1 MVQTDEKS
9 EEMIRYFERTT
20 YIVNAQ
26 AEGLAHADSL
36 LQPQPRGNC
45 FNWVLG
51 HIVDNRDRALVMFG
65 ETAVLSTE
73 EATLYC
79 RGSKPITD
87 GDTAVPLVRLLTD
100 FNDQHGRI
108 IAALGQIGD
117 SRFAEVINAEKGST
131 FGDRLAFLHW
141 HETYHVGQLELLRQ
155 LAGTDDA
162 IIK

>member
-1 MVQTDEKS
+1 MSQTAAGFATL
-9 EEMIRYFERTT
+9 FERTT
-20 YIVNAQ
+20 YVVNAQ
-26 AEGLAHADSL
+26 AEGLSHADSV

-51 HIVDNRDRALVMFG
+51 HIVENRDEILQMVG
-65 ETAVLSTE
+65 ETAVLSEE
-73 EATLYC
+73 EAALYY
-79 RGSKPITD
+79 RGSAPIVD
-87 GDTAVPLVRLLTD
+87 GDTAVPFDRLLAD

-108 IAALGQIGD
+108 VAALGQVDASQFDEAVHAGKGD
-117 SRFAEVINAEKGST
+117 T
-131 FGDRLAFLHW
+131 LGDRLAFLHW